1 MNTGFFWPGHPA
13 RSQSPPPPIMGSAG
27 ERMLPLCLSDEPFIF
42 SALLRAN
49 LARRPRHL
57 CGMPRTPK
65 TERREPPCSRL
76 YSGT

>member
-49 LARRPRHL
+49 LARRPRRAAPL
-57 CGMPRTPK
+57 RNASYPKNRTP
-65 TERREPPCSRL
+65 
-76 YSGT
+76 